1 MDSLQK
7 KYETDKQTWDEC
19 AETYERQIVGGHPD
33 ILAFEEFEEDFLDR
47 ILLYLFKKQKRPI
60 KLMDIGCGSGRL
72 HVRYGAKT
80 KRIAELARSHPL
92 VSLKMNSPKLAYDPA
107 IEKGLTE
114 VWGIDFSQNMI
125 DIAKDKLQKVGL
137 KNHHEMALTFEQG
150 SAFELEE
157 QSDEILPVAI
167 CLVNSIGV
175 MQGFEGANE
184 LFKSMC
190 RAVESANGIAIISCY
205 QQEYIKSYG
214 LGQYESTMDVSGQPI
229 WMQPDTYASSQFK
242 QIPKQYKLAHSNDN
256 KLIVDVF
263 DNQNNLIKKNH
274 VLKRDTAK
282 TEQTIKTGDIN
293 TYSKYKSHWYS
304 FKHIDQLINN
314 NWEIQDS
321 YHIKTQNLDI
331 IRAEPAQMSI
341 LDSGNHLDSFMIR
354 LNSKTGG

>member
-7 KYETDKQTWDEC
+7 KYEIDKHTWDEC

-47 ILLYLFKKQKRPI
+47 VLRYLSEKQKRPI

-72 HVRYGAKT
+72 HVRYGTKT
-80 KRIAELARSHPL
+80 HSIAELAQSHPL
-92 VSLKMNSPKLAYDPA
+92 SLLKMNSPKLAYDPVIA
-107 IEKGLTE
+107 KSLIE
-114 VWGIDFSQNMI
+114 VWGIDFSRKMI
-125 DIAKDKLQKVGL
+125 DLAKDKLQKVGL

-157 QSDEILPVAI
+157 QSGEILPVAI

-184 LFKSMC
+184 LFKSMR

-214 LGQYESTMDVSGQPI
+214 LGQYESTIDVSGQPI

-242 QIPKQYKLAHSNDN
+242 QIPKQYKLAYSNDN

-263 DNQNNLIKKNH
+263 DLHDNLIKKGY
-274 VLKRDTAK
+274 VLVRDPDK

-304 FKHIDQLINN
+304 YDHIEELINDH
-314 NWEIQDS
+314 WETQKS
-321 YHIKTQNLDI
+321 YHIKTRYLDI
-331 IRAEPAQMSI
+331 IRAEPAQMAI
-341 LDSGNHLDSFMIR
+341 LDFGDHLKNIFK
-354 LNSKTGG
+354 LWKVL

>member
-1 MDSLQK
+1 MDSLQE
-7 KYETDKQTWDEC
+7 KYETDKQAWDEC

-47 ILLYLFKKQKRPI
+47 VLRYLSAKNKRSL

-80 KRIAELARSHPL
+80 KNITELAHSHPL
-92 VSLKMNSPKLAYDPA
+92 ISLKMNSPKFAYDPV
-107 IEKGLTE
+107 ISKSLTE

-125 DIAKDKLQKVGL
+125 DLAKDKLQKVGL
-137 KNHHEMALTFEQG
+137 KNHHEIALTFEQG

-157 QSDEILPVAI
+157 QPDEILPVAI

-184 LFKSMC
+184 LFKSMR
-190 RAVESANGIAIISCY
+190 RAVESAKGLAIISCY

-229 WMQPDTYASSQFK
+229 WMQSNTYTSSQFK
-242 QIPKQYKLAHSNDN
+242 QIPKQYKLAHSKDN

-263 DNQNNLIKKNH
+263 DKHNNLIKKEH
-274 VLKRDTAK
+274 VLERNPDRTKK
-282 TEQTIKTGDIN
+282 TIEIGDIN
-293 TYSKYKSHWYS
+293 TYSNFSLTVTS
-304 FKHIDQLINN
+304 
-314 NWEIQDS
+314 
-321 YHIKTQNLDI
+321 
-331 IRAEPAQMSI
+331 
-341 LDSGNHLDSFMIR
+341 
-354 LNSKTGG
+354 